1 MLDPVFLHNLTHNRP
16 IAELLAQLTRIDPDL
31 TVEAVL
37 PLIAARL
44 IGADAATDEEEPPTE
59 AELASA

>member
-1 MLDPVFLHNLTHNRP
+1 MLDPVFLHKLTHNPP
-16 IAELLAQLTRIDPDL
+16 IADLLAQLIRLDPDL

-44 IGADAATDEEEPPTE
+44 IGADAATEDDEPPAE
-59 AELASA
+59 MELASA

>member
-1 MLDPVFLHNLTHNRP
+1 MLDPVFLNNLTHSRP
-16 IAELLAQLTRIDPDL
+16 MAELLAQLTRLDPDL

-44 IGADAATDEEEPPTE
+44 LGADAATDEEEQPPE
-59 AELASA
+59 MELASA